1 MGSGG
6 EGDCAQWDCCAEP
19 RVREVMKEAMKMAT
33 YKEELV
39 VNRRNERKRVGMSR
53 RRRRVKGEVDRER
66 NRMAKTE
73 RKKKSDTMKSESE
86 RNEVAVNEEKERN
99 EVAVNEEKER
109 NEAEENQNQS
119 TSRVDLQSIAQLHHA
134 RKDSGKVRTRT
145 CVSDDG

>member
-6 EGDCAQWDCCAEP
+6 EGDCAQWDCCSEP

-99 EVAVNEEKER
+99 E
-109 NEAEENQNQS
+109 AEENQNQS